1 LLNGKPVGV
10 RFECVKKQ
18 PFLTDFPLTVFATAR
33 CRLQAAIR
41 NASAN
46 ITRSS
51 LSGYSVLF
59 ADVLPPD
66 FLAAIDPTPRQRSF
80 CHSGQVSLLSIMV

>member
-1 LLNGKPVGV
+1 LLDGKPVGV

-33 CRLQAAIR
+33 RRLQAAIR
-41 NASAN
+41 NASAI

-51 LSGYSVLF
+51 LSGYSVNGVSKWGLNG
-59 ADVLPPD
+59 VS
-66 FLAAIDPTPRQRSF
+66 PRILTFSIIRPVGNWANQPA
-80 CHSGQVSLLSIMV
+80 LLGS